1 MIPALAV
8 SRASALVLRRHVVRS
23 VGGHGPAV
31 VIGSLALV
39 MTLAMNF
46 LLFQFYDTH
55 FSAAFDPDLAPL
67 PRLRQARS
75 ALVFAQLMTAPVIA
89 LGLVMLT
96 PAVPRTRPAARIAGA
111 SRGAVVVGESAPL
124 LGAVALVV
132 AVSGIGPTWFFAGHQ
147 HHQVATFITMTT
159 TAVAL
164 GLAAVAL
171 STFVIAG
178 VRAANG
184 SVVLA
189 RLTSVLLAFSVFGA
203 ALGELLNATAHGRAS
218 LVGSV
223 VLHLWDADVDG
234 LNAST
239 AVRGT
244 VLAVL
249 AVTAVMIGKL
259 LERDGGAFPHHPK
272 LFALRS
278 IGAPSRL
285 VNGVARE
292 TLLLL
297 RHPVGQTTTAAAT
310 VLAVLLLLGTRSGMI
325 PPPVAISISA
335 MLFSANAE
343 TAFGRSAPTSW
354 VRRLAGTRPM
364 RIVLE
369 QYLGV
374 LAPGAVLVLASSTA
388 IALGGPGTVASVPI
402 TVASAMTL
410 FAMLSAIAYLAG
422 VLLPYDEAA
431 PTAAVATSLV
441 TLALEAAVL
450 WLSSLVADPGAVLT
464 SAVHVVIGLLVLSI
478 ARLVVHQRI

>member
-23 VGGHGPAV
+23 VGGHGPATV
-31 VIGSLALV
+31 AGSLALV
-39 MTLAMNF
+39 MTVAMNI
-46 LLFQFYDTH
+46 LLFRFYDAH
-55 FSAAFDPDLAPL
+55 FGAAFDPDVAAL

-111 SRGAVVVGESAPL
+111 SRAAVAVGESVPL
-124 LGAVALVV
+124 LGAVTLVV
-132 AVSGIGPTWFFAGHQ
+132 AAAGVGPTWFFASHQ

-159 TAVAL
+159 TAAAL

-171 STFVIAG
+171 STFIVAG

-189 RLTSVLLAFSVFGA
+189 RLTSVMLAFSVFGA
-203 ALGELLNATAHGRAS
+203 ALGDLLNATTHGRSS

-223 VLHLWDADVDG
+223 VLHLWDADVDR
-234 LNAST
+234 LDAST
-239 AVRGT
+239 AVRAT
-244 VLAVL
+244 LLAVV
-249 AVTAVMIGKL
+249 AVTAVLIGKL
-259 LERDGGAFPHHPK
+259 LDRDGGAFPHHPK
-272 LFALRS
+272 LFGLRS
-278 IGAPSRL
+278 IGSPGRL
-285 VNGVARE
+285 INGVARE

-310 VLAVLLLLGTRSGMI
+310 VLAVLLLLGTRSGMV
-325 PPPVAISISA
+325 PPPIAISISA

-354 VRRLAGTRPM
+354 VRRLSGTRPM

-374 LAPGAVLVLASSTA
+374 LAPGAVLALATSTA
-388 IALGGPGTVASVPI
+388 VALAGPGTAASVTV

-422 VLLPYDEAA
+422 VLLPYDDAA

-441 TLALEAAVL
+441 ALALEAAVL
-450 WLSSLVADPGAVLT
+450 WLSSSIADPGAALM
-464 SAVHVVIGLLVLSI
+464 SAVHLVIGVLVLSI
-478 ARLVVHQRI
+478 ARIVVGLRI